1 MKVEEDEDTRRK
13 KRVFPQALVGLQAS
27 PNVYFELQ
35 NVQDEFPSR
44 KQEDKGPTCHI
55 NKSGARR
62 KPSTATRDLE
72 RRREVL
78 RGVRR
83 SLRIARQ

>member
-1 MKVEEDEDTRRK
+1 MKVEEDEDKRRK

-44 KQEDKGPTCHI
+44 KQEDKYIHKYMGV
-55 NKSGARR
+55 
-62 KPSTATRDLE
+62 STAIHLTPTKWFGSHCHGEHKLTK
-72 RRREVL
+72 
-78 RGVRR
+78 
-83 SLRIARQ
+83 